1 MASANITLNARKN
14 CPRAPHQGCW
24 GSTAFGFLKFG
35 SHTVPVT
42 ASGNRSYNMDV
53 TLKASDCYLN
63 KRSTEFNVDMPYA
76 VGPIEWKTGVYVHQY
91 PMMCSAGC
99 IHLNPGDARAFHD
112 WVKQNAPV
120 RLIVKSTF

>member
-1 MASANITLNARKN
+1 MLTDRRN
-14 CPRAPHQGCW
+14 CPKAPHQGCW
-24 GSTAFGFLKFG
+24 GSTAFGRLTFG
-35 SHTVPVT
+35 NRSAEVT

-53 TLKASDCYLN
+53 TVQAKDCYLN

-99 IHLNPGDARAFHD
+99 IHLDQVDAIAFYEWVRA
-112 WVKQNAPV
+112 NAPV
-120 RLIVKSTF
+120 RIIVKSSF